1 MSDCRC
7 RYNKEE
13 EDFETKLLYDD
24 YLEEREDIIFN
35 LVEGIDVKA
44 TEDRVKRY
52 QRDNAENIA
61 KNEARKMQRILV
73 DVSVEKDKG
82 NAGAEEER
90 GDQIRVVLV
99 DEGVVLLPSEQEV
112 GDVLRKQTKR
122 EWEAM
127 ALASGW
133 SPEMH
138 KEQCLSL
145 AFSSLAVD

>member
-1 MSDCRC
+1 M
-7 RYNKEE
+7 
-13 EDFETKLLYDD
+13 YDD

-44 TEDRVKRY
+44 TEERVKRY

-82 NAGAEEER
+82 DAGVEEER
-90 GDQIRVVLV
+90 EDQIGVVLV